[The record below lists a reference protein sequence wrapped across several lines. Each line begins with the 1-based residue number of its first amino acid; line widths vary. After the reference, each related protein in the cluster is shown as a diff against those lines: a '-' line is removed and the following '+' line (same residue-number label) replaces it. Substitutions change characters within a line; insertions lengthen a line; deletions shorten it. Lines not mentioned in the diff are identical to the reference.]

1 MTDYTKELLGIIDEQ
16 NQTIK
21 RLVGER
27 DQLRAHLDGLGERLD
42 ALTCLQRA
50 YNDPAVSEANR
61 IKAAAAAIA
70 FERSKL
76 TLNVRVGPAT
86 LGDRLDRAMK
96 TVEEPRTIEHQP
108 AA

>member
-1 MTDYTKELLGIIDEQ
+1 M
-16 NQTIK
+16 
-21 RLVGER
+21 
-27 DQLRAHLDGLGERLD
+27 D